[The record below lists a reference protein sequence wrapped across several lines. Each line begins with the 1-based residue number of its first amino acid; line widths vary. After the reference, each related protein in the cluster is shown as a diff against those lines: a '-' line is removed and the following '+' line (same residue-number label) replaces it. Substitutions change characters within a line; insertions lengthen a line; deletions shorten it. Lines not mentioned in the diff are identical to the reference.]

1 MADEIQLRGGYVT
14 TDPRLGRLPQPDPRN
29 QNFPIR
35 TLITPAQAIAP
46 RSYTWSLDRR
56 LDQQMTSACV
66 GYSWTHELR
75 ARPSVV
81 ENVSTQFA
89 FEEVYLEAQK
99 IDEWEGGE
107 YPGASP
113 QYGGTSVLA
122 GAKVLHGRGFFES
135 YRWAFTLDE
144 LVLAVGYKGP
154 VVMGTWWYSSMFS
167 PDADGTIHVQGVIE
181 GGHAWLARG
190 VSLPKRRFLCTN
202 SWGPGWGLSGDFYV
216 SFEDMARLLREDGEA
231 CIPVKRFRALT

>member
-14 TDPRLGRLPQPDPRN
+14 TDPRLGRLPQPDQRN
-29 QNFPIR
+29 LNYPIR
-35 TLITPAQAIAP
+35 ALITPTQAIAP
-46 RSYTWSLDRR
+46 RSYTWSIDTR

-66 GYSWTHELR
+66 GFGWTHELR
-75 ARPSVV
+75 SRPSVV
-81 ENVSTQFA
+81 ENVTPQFA
-89 FEEVYLEAQK
+89 FDEVYLEAQK

-122 GAKVLHGRGFFES
+122 GAKVLHGRGFFDS

-144 LVLAVGYKGP
+144 LVLAIGYKGP
-154 VVMGTWWYSSMFS
+154 VVMGTWWYSSMFN
-167 PDADGTIHVQGVIE
+167 PDSNGFVHATGTIE

-190 VSLPKRRFLCTN
+190 VSLRYKRFLCTN
-202 SWGPGWGLSGDFYV
+202 SWGTGWGKGGDFYV
-216 SFEDMARLLREDGEA
+216 SFEDMEKLLLAEGEA
-231 CIPVKRFRALT
+231 AIPVGRHKALT